1 MNKENINKEVLNK
14 QQLNRTTVFLRQAE
28 VNDID
33 ALEQLLNRCYRQA
46 EGWTNEADLIGGI
59 RTTKDELLA
68 VIADP
73 RHYIFIYPK
82 TTTGERDGE
91 ETGELLGCIAVDIK
105 DEADTNQHAG
115 NKKAYIGMFAVLPEL
130 QGHGVGHQIL
140 QAAETFAQRHLQS
153 NTSKSTQNPVRLTMS
168 ILSHRPELLAYYQR
182 RGYQLNGNSMPFPI
196 DGNNGE
202 PKRQDLELLEL
213 EKLVSES

>member
-1 MNKENINKEVLNK
+1 MNKDHITKEELDKEPLNK
-14 QQLNRTTVFLRQAE
+14 STVFLRQAE
-28 VNDID
+28 ASDVD

-46 EGWTNEADLIGGI
+46 EGWTNEADLVGGI

-68 VIADP
+68 VINDP
-73 RHYIFIYPK
+73 KHYVFIYPK
-82 TTTGERDGE
+82 TTTSERDGK

-105 DEADTNQHAG
+105 DDVATNQRAG
-115 NKKAYIGMFAVLPEL
+115 NQKAYIGMFAVLPEL
-130 QGHGVGHQIL
+130 QGLGVGHQIL
-140 QAAETFAQRHLQS
+140 QAAETFAQRHLQA
-153 NTSKSTQNPVRLTMS
+153 NTQTPAQNPARLTMS

-182 RGYQLNGNSMPFPI
+182 RGYQLNGNSMPFPV

-213 EKLVSES
+213 EKLVS

>member
-28 VNDID
+28 ENDID

-46 EGWTNEADLIGGI
+46 QGWTNEADLIGGI

-73 RHYIFIYPK
+73 RHYVFIYPK

-130 QGHGVGHQIL
+130 QGHGVGHQVL

-153 NTSKSTQNPVRLTMS
+153 NTSKSAQNSARLTMS

-213 EKLVSES
+213 EKLVS

>member
-1 MNKENINKEVLNK
+1 MNKDHITQEALNK
-14 QQLNRTTVFLRQAE
+14 TTVFLRQAE
-28 VNDID
+28 ASDVD

-46 EGWTNEADLIGGI
+46 EGWTNEADLVGGI

-68 VIADP
+68 VINDP
-73 RHYIFIYPK
+73 KHYVFIYPK
-82 TTTGERDGE
+82 TTTGERDGK

-105 DEADTNQHAG
+105 NDVATNQRAG
-115 NKKAYIGMFAVLPEL
+115 NQKAYIGMFAVLPEL
-130 QGHGVGHQIL
+130 QGLGVGHQIL
-140 QAAETFAQRHLQS
+140 QAAETFAQRHLQA
-153 NTSKSTQNPVRLTMS
+153 NTQTPAQNPARLTMS

-182 RGYQLNGNSMPFPI
+182 RGYRLNGNSMPFPV

-213 EKLVSES
+213 EKLVS